1 MLEMRLHNNSLTI
14 KYSDKIVIAYNT
26 LCLRYDI
33 HYNRYNLATI
43 KVENNLK
50 KNFKIITLKKNYIM
64 YNEKN
69 QAIID
74 NNILDILNSF
84 DIEKINQDLLDILYK
99 LEFIVC
105 E

>member
-1 MLEMRLHNNSLTI
+1 MLEMRLHNNSLAV
-14 KYSDKIVIAYNT
+14 KYSDRTVIVDNTFCSKYNIQ
-26 LCLRYDI
+26 YD
-33 HYNRYNLATI
+33 RYNLATI

-74 NNILDILNSF
+74 NNIFDILNSF
-84 DIEKINQDLLDILYK
+84 NIEEINQDLLDILYK